1 VTAVRSTLYRT
12 GVGPC
17 VGLYRTRTTRDSV
30 RSYVYRAVYHMVV
43 VGASVPVTG
52 RCRVSMADTGTR
64 PVLGP

>member
-30 RSYVYRAVYHMVV
+30 RSYVYRAVYHMV
-43 VGASVPVTG
+43 GSKSEK
-52 RCRVSMADTGTR
+52 VSHF
-64 PVLGP
+64 